1 MASLRMHA
9 VLPGTADRA
18 MCGAT
23 SLALVPEVTSHVE
36 HVTCVRCLSGIVA
49 HAHAVMGVALA
60 ALAKAE
66 GS

>member
-1 MASLRMHA
+1 
-9 VLPGTADRA
+9 